1 MSSMSICLCNRL
13 SQAMIDQAVGK
24 GARTP
29 TDVFRHYRMRRG
41 CSSCSVQVAEAIDR
55 ARDRPAVEAAE

>member
-1 MSSMSICLCNRL
+1 MYICLCNRL
-13 SQAMIDQAVGK
+13 SQAMINQAVTK

-55 ARDRPAVEAAE
+55 AMEKPSVEAAE

>member
-1 MSSMSICLCNRL
+1 
-13 SQAMIDQAVGK
+13 MIDQAVIK
-24 GARTP
+24 GSRTP

-55 ARDRPAVEAAE
+55 ARDKPSVEAAE